1 MMKKKLSLQ
10 TLLNLMEYLEK
21 EISITQSFVLV
32 NNSVLDNKSDD
43 SMKAKIRK
51 QHEKRQQCQE
61 QLQVFKLAKSEANMV
76 EVDGVKNNARIFEL
90 SDLKRDER
98 FFTTLLGQKSRS
110 SGKRKYIHYIPKK
123 EIEDELQK
131 IEERIQELKNQM
143 SEFNESFEVEVKV
156 NKDLD
161 LI

>member
-32 NNSVLDNKSDD
+32 NNSVLDTKSDKA
-43 SMKAKIRK
+43 MKEKIRK
-51 QHEKRQQCQE
+51 QSERRQACQK
-61 QLQVFKLAKSEANMV
+61 QLQVFKLAKTKANM
-76 EVDGVKNNARIFEL
+76 EEENGITNNERIFEL

-98 FFTTLLGQKSRS
+98 FFTTLLGQKAR
-110 SGKRKYIHYIPKK
+110 GKRKYIHYIPKT
-123 EIEDELQK
+123 EIESELRK
-131 IEERIQELKNQM
+131 IEERVSELKNQM
-143 SEFNESFEVEVKV
+143 SDFNESFEVEVEV